1 MIGKRQCIR
10 PNISFLQQLWQYE
23 TVLFGEE
30 CEHSVQHKDL
40 RIISRLH
47 RKLKKE
53 LQPKGADK
61 ESINRET
68 IIQINSSVN
77 FSEENTNKDGTNQL
91 QEEPQESKDGDV

>member
-1 MIGKRQCIR
+1 MFKFKWTLKEAYIYVIGKRQCIR

-77 FSEENTNKDGTNQL
+77 FSEENACFKI
-91 QEEPQESKDGDV
+91 